1 MEVRANYILVGTF
14 TILGILGILW
24 FTLWA
29 SKSDTRMEMQ
39 EFDVAI
45 TDSVSG
51 LGLNSDVL
59 FSGIRVGQVADIKI
73 SSRTPGE
80 VVVRVAIRSDT
91 PVRENSIASLESRG
105 LTGLSVI
112 SISGGTEGSNLIK
125 LKNGQVGTLEYRP
138 SPFAAFKQYV
148 PHTLENMV
156 KVLLRLDEVLSDKN
170 LAAISDSLVAVQT
183 ITTTVANRAESLDA
197 ILRNTE
203 IASKNIAALTAS
215 ADNIVSHDLKL
226 ASASLNSLVKKLES
240 SLAILE
246 PGLASFSKEGFGNIQ
261 MLIVESRNMV
271 NAFSR
276 IAQRLE
282 NDPRRFFFGESTQ
295 EFRP

>member
-24 FTLWA
+24 FTLWV

>member
-24 FTLWA
+24 FTLWV

-203 IASKNIAALTAS
+203 IASKNIVALTAS

>member
-24 FTLWA
+24 FTLWV

-51 LGLNSDVL
+51 LGINSDVL

-105 LTGLSVI
+105 LTGLSVV

-156 KVLLRLDEVLSDKN
+156 KVLLRLDEMLSDKN

-226 ASASLNSLVKKLES
+226 ASASLNSLVKKLEN

-246 PGLASFSKEGFGNIQ
+246 PGLASFSKEGFGNMQ